1 MATVD
6 TRQLAALSL
15 RLKKSTTPAQQARF
29 YERTCRIL
37 AALFLRKVIKRTPVG
52 DGQFEAIRGNDGTYT
67 KYKKGKRKGKQKL
80 QRLTNG
86 GTLRRGWT
94 AGENTNPMAFAGTL
108 KVRKLANNYII
119 EVKNAVYY
127 ASYVEYG
134 HRQTPGRFVP
144 VLGKKLKK
152 SWVRG
157 QFMMTRSAMELQQE
171 APAILQRELAKYL
184 REVFN
189 GK

>member
-1 MATVD
+1 MGGDWLHETADYIGKNKGEVAMNDVRKNEVRAISSIRTKIV
-6 TRQLAALSL
+6 LFVVAAIILPVVVNLINANVSA
-15 RLKKSTTPAQQARF
+15 KKSIT
-29 YERTCRIL
+29 
-37 AALFLRKVIKRTPVG
+37 
-52 DGQFEAIRGNDGTYT
+52 
-67 KYKKGKRKGKQKL
+67 
-80 QRLTNG
+80 
-86 GTLRRGWT
+86 
-94 AGENTNPMAFAGTL
+94 
-108 KVRKLANNYII
+108 KLAKNYII